1 MAGNTEERDA
11 NLAARRIE
19 SYWAG
24 LGYRSVSCRV
34 ERVLHDPNGVSASYE
49 VRCNLENG
57 LPPDFRR
64 EDLRRLDHG

>member
-1 MAGNTEERDA
+1 MGTTEEQIA
-11 NLAARRIE
+11 NLTARRIE

-24 LGYRSVSCRV
+24 LGYKSVSCRV
-34 ERVLHDPNGVSASYE
+34 ERRDLGPGIVSHE